1 LALPRK
7 AVVIARDARPAQYVP
22 TQHVASVSMRQNEF
36 RPTLSASVNS
46 TVGRQESNGGLI
58 FLFTAIIFLLILILL
73 MVNSNRMLDD
83 SDTYWHIVVGERI
96 LRTHSF
102 PTVDE
107 YSYTRAGTPWIA
119 KEWLS
124 QVLFSVAYSRAGWF
138 GVTLLT
144 ATVSALASSILFAWL
159 CRRVEPLVAVTMTAV
174 TFSLGLVNLLAR
186 PLVFFYLLVTLCACG
201 LVGAVEKKKAPWWLP
216 PLVALWANL
225 HASFPIAIILAGLFS
240 LEAVASATPD
250 ERSRTA
256 VKWGLALLAALAA
269 TGATPYG
276 YESLLVSLK
285 IFGAKEI
292 DALEEWK
299 PIPFDVHGAYGVAF
313 IAGSLAI
320 LALAR
325 AGWARAAPVVVCAAL
340 MVRYVRFF
348 PLFAIVSAPAV
359 ATSIARLFPRFARR
373 RSAPSAATRKAAAPL
388 LAVVSVATVL
398 ALSFMANPVPNP
410 AWTPSAALEAA
421 RRLPVSGLVFN
432 DYPFG
437 GYLIFEGVKT
447 YWDGRTELYIGDDL
461 FKITR
466 DAELGE
472 NDAAF
477 LSLLDEHRVNWALLV
492 NGYQGAEK
500 LHRSK
505 TWKQI
510 YEDKYSIVFARAK

>member
-1 LALPRK
+1 
-7 AVVIARDARPAQYVP
+7 
-22 TQHVASVSMRQNEF
+22 MRHEF
-36 RPTLSASVNS
+36 RPALLASINS
-46 TVGRQESNGGLI
+46 IVRREESNGGLI
-58 FLFTAIIFLLILILL
+58 CLYTATIFLLILILL
-73 MVNSNRMLDD
+73 MVNSNRMLAD
-83 SDTYWHIVVGERI
+83 SDTYWHLAVGERI

-102 PTVDE
+102 PAVDE
-107 YSYTRAGTPWIA
+107 YSYTRAGAPWIA

-144 ATVSALASSILFAWL
+144 AIVSALASSILFAWL
-159 CRRVEPLVAVTMTAV
+159 CKRVEPIVAVTITAV

-186 PLVFFYLLVTLCACG
+186 PLIFFYLLLTVCACG
-201 LVGAVEKKKAPWWLP
+201 LVDAVEKKKTPWWLV
-216 PLVALWANL
+216 PLAAVWANL
-225 HASFPIAIILAGLFS
+225 HASFPIAIVLAGLFS
-240 LEAVASATPD
+240 LEAVASAAPD

-256 VKWGLALLAALAA
+256 VKWGLVLLAALAA

-285 IFGAKEI
+285 IVGAKEM

-299 PIPFDVHGAYGVAF
+299 PIPFDVHGAYGAAF

-325 AGWARAAPVVVCAAL
+325 AGWARAVPLVVCAAL
-340 MVRYVRFF
+340 MVRHVRFF

-373 RSAPSAATRKAAAPL
+373 RSAPSTATRKATAAA
-388 LAVVSVATVL
+388 LAAACIATVF

-421 RRLPVSGLVFN
+421 RGLPVSGLVFN

-447 YWDGRTELYIGDDL
+447 YWDGRAELYLNGL
-461 FKITR
+461 FKMTQ
-466 DAELGE
+466 DAELDK

-477 LSLLDEHRVNWALLV
+477 LSLLDEYHVTWALLE

-505 TWKQI
+505 AWKQI
-510 YEDKYSIVFARAK
+510 YEDKYSIVFTRDK